1 MKFVL
6 SALLAAGLL
15 LAQKPAPANDDVV
28 RALQSVT
35 EQLVNMDAKQTAS
48 HVAEDKEKPQT
59 EAEARERDAKQTAAT
74 VAAAAAI
81 GSALGAL
88 IHKDDRGKGA
98 AIGAAAGGALGLL
111 IDLINQ
117 RKPEP
122 EKKPGTTSEEKPAPV
137 N

>member
-1 MKFVL
+1 MKFFL

-15 LAQKPAPANDDVV
+15 LAQKPAPSNDDVV
-28 RALQSVT
+28 RALQTVT
-35 EQLVNMDAKQTAS
+35 EQLVNMDAQAPVNR
-48 HVAEDKEKPQT
+48 VAEEKDKPKN
-59 EAEARERDAKQTAAT
+59 EAEAKERDAKQTAAT

-88 IHKDDRGKGA
+88 RHKEDRGKGA

-111 IDLINQ
+111 IDLMNQ

-122 EKKPGTTSEEKPAPV
+122 EKKPAQSAEEKPAPV